1 MLLKLE
7 VYHEKNIACYGI
19 AKKGSHGAGGG
30 LDMVRNAHKKW
41 GHGCRNLVS
50 QLVQHERLET
60 TVAKVFLLFCLLAF
74 LILSLVLCADNN
86 VSKTCRVD

>member
-7 VYHEKNIACYGI
+7 FYHEKNIACYGI
-19 AKKGSHGAGGG
+19 GKKGSYGTGVG
-30 LDMVRNAHKKW
+30 LDMFRNAHKKW

-60 TVAKVFLLFCLLAF
+60 TVPKVFLLFVF
-74 LILSLVLCADNN
+74 WHS
-86 VSKTCRVD
+86 

>member
-19 AKKGSHGAGGG
+19 GKKGSYGIGKKGSYG
-30 LDMVRNAHKKW
+30 IGLVLDMFRNAHKKW

-50 QLVQHERLET
+50 QPVQHERLET
-60 TVAKVFLLFCLLAF
+60 TVPKVFLLFASG
-74 LILSLVLCADNN
+74 ILDFIFGFV
-86 VSKTCRVD
+86 CRQ